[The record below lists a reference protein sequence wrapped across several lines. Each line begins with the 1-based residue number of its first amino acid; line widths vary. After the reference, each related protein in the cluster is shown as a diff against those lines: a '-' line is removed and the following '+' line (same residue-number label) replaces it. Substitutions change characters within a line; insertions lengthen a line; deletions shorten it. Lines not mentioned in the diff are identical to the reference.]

1 MVGLS
6 LQGRAPLPSPPLVR
20 PQPVRYRGVMQKAPG
35 SDEIPEPSFAERVR
49 TMLHR
54 GRTGALSTWSAKFEG
69 YPFGSIMPYGV
80 APDGSPTF
88 FVSSLALHTKNL
100 RRDPRASLLVGAT
113 AAEDPLA
120 VGRVTL
126 VGEVVP
132 VEDEVLEA
140 VREDYL
146 ARHPSSRAWV
156 GFGDFSF
163 HRLAVRD
170 AWYVAGFGAMGWID
184 AADLRAASPD
194 PLADAADEIVAHMNE
209 DHADALA
216 LYARAFAGLDATSAR
231 MLEVDRLGFRL
242 RAETPG
248 EPGEARLAFAA
259 PVATPEEAR
268 KALVRMVREAR
279 ERLGGA

>member
-1 MVGLS
+1 
-6 LQGRAPLPSPPLVR
+6 
-20 PQPVRYRGVMQKAPG
+20 MQNVPG
-35 SDEIPEPSFAERVR
+35 SAEIPEPSFAERVR
-49 TMLHR
+49 TLLHL
-54 GRTGALSTWSAKFEG
+54 GRTGALSTWSAKLEG

-100 RRDPRASLLVGAT
+100 RRDPRASLLVGTA

-132 VEDEVLEA
+132 VEEATLDA

-146 ARHPSSRAWV
+146 SRHPSSRKWI
-156 GFGDFSF
+156 GFGDFTF

-184 AADLRAASPD
+184 TADLGAASPD
-194 PLADAADEIVAHMNE
+194 PLADAADGIVAHMNE
-209 DHADALA
+209 DHADALV
-216 LYARAFAGLDATSAR
+216 LYAKAFAGIDASAAR
-231 MLEVDRLGFRL
+231 MIEVDRLGFRL
-242 RAETPG
+242 RAEAGG
-248 EPGEARLAFAA
+248 ETLS
-259 PVATPEEAR
+259 
-268 KALVRMVREAR
+268 LIHI
-279 ERLGGA
+279 

>member
-1 MVGLS
+1 
-6 LQGRAPLPSPPLVR
+6 
-20 PQPVRYRGVMQKAPG
+20 MQNAPG
-35 SDEIPEPSFAERVR
+35 SDQVPEPAFAERVA
-49 TMLHR
+49 TLLHR
-54 GRTGALSTWSAKFEG
+54 GRTGALSTWSARFEG
-69 YPFGSIMPYGV
+69 HPFGSIMPYGV

-120 VGRVTL
+120 AGRVTL

-132 VEDEVLEA
+132 VEEAMLDA

-146 ARHPSSRAWV
+146 ARHPSARAWV

-163 HRLAVRD
+163 HRLAVRE

-184 AADLRAASPD
+184 AADLGAARPD
-194 PLADAADEIVAHMNE
+194 PLADASDEIVAHMNE
-209 DHADALA
+209 DHADALVA
-216 LYARAFAGLDATSAR
+216 YAKAFAGIDATSAR

-242 RAETPG
+242 RAEADGKT
-248 EPGEARLAFAA
+248 GEARLAFAA
-259 PVATPEEAR
+259 PVATPDEAR
-268 KALVRMVREAR
+268 KAFVRMVREAR
-279 ERLGGA
+279 ERLGAS